1 MKRNYITLS
10 LLLGVALSMTA
21 RERTVA
27 EMKQGCTRCDRK
39 ERGGQKK
46 SAPLNA
52 EALQV
57 LDQKSQL
64 TVLGTQGGGFAVIAN
79 DDNFSPVLGYSE
91 NFGQWRSGSRIP
103 LVDERDEC
111 KSRTGSCQRRDKR
124 AGEARRFLQERSST
138 VAYYYLGTRAN
149 RTTTSP
155 RYIRVRTATN
165 TTL

>member
-27 EMKQGCTRCDRK
+27 EMKQAALGVIGK
-39 ERGGQKK
+39 SVVGKK

-91 NFGQWRSGSRIP
+91 NSGMAKWLP
-103 LVDERDEC
+103 D
-111 KSRTGSCQRRDKR
+111 
-124 AGEARRFLQERSST
+124 SS
-138 VAYYYLGTRAN
+138 GG
-149 RTTTSP
+149 
-155 RYIRVRTATN
+155 
-165 TTL
+165 